1 MAWLNYCDTQN
12 LLPAALCAAAA
23 HELGHLAAIWAAG
36 GQVSRLR
43 LTAVG
48 AELRLEGTLS
58 YGRELLCA
66 LAGPLVNLLL
76 ALEAARLGAV
86 VFAGLNLVLGLF
98 NLLPVSALDGGRALS
113 CLTALLL
120 GPERAR
126 QLLVCI
132 DTVLAAALLAC
143 GSAVLE
149 TGGSVTLLLVA
160 VWMLCGYLGQRRRSI
175 RCAHGR
181 PQGARYKSAPRTPKA
196 GCTGDSA
203 TDISY
208 SRLKRTMP

>member
-1 MAWLNYCDTQN
+1 MFGRGRVEVTGGFLLLMAWLNYCDAQS
-12 LLPAALCAAAA
+12 LLPAALSAAAA
-23 HELGHLAAIWAAG
+23 HELGHLTAIYVAG

-76 ALEAARLGAV
+76 AFGAARLGAV

-98 NLLPVSALDGGRALS
+98 NLLPLSALDGGRALS

-120 GPERAR
+120 GPESAR
-126 QLLVCI
+126 RLLVCI
-132 DTVLAAALLAC
+132 DIVLTAVLLAC
-143 GSAVLE
+143 GSAVLGA
-149 TGGSVTLLLVA
+149 GGSVTLLLVA
-160 VWMLCGYLGQRRRSI
+160 VWVLCAFLDGKKKLDG
-175 RCAHGR
+175 
-181 PQGARYKSAPRTPKA
+181 
-196 GCTGDSA
+196 
-203 TDISY
+203 
-208 SRLKRTMP
+208 KRVVKGGVKR